1 MMAAWAAWA
10 AIAVAAAE
18 GFLAFLLVDDF
29 LTGIIDGLL
38 SCLRMDVCMYGFFG
52 FSFQFFI

>member
-1 MMAAWAAWA
+1 MMAAWPAWA

-29 LTGIIDGLL
+29 LTGIIDGVI